1 MGTRIGVLW
10 KKVDKEGAAYLTGNI
25 STEAG
30 ICIPAHAKVMVSLRK
45 NDQKKEG
52 DNRPDFFIEAWE
64 PKEQVRSTAGGAPGD
79 DEVPF

>member
-10 KKVDKEGAAYLTGNI
+10 RKVDKEGAAYLTGNI
-25 STEAG
+25 GTEAG
-30 ICIPAHAKVMVSLRK
+30 LCIPAHVKVQVSLRK

-64 PKEQVRSTAGGAPGD
+64 PKEQRSTTGGAPGD

>member
-10 KKVDKEGAAYLTGNI
+10 RKVDKEGVAYLTGNI
-25 STEAG
+25 GTEAG
-30 ICIPAHAKVMVSLRK
+30 LCIPAHSKVMVSLRK

-64 PKEQVRSTAGGAPGD
+64 PKEQGRSAGGAPGD